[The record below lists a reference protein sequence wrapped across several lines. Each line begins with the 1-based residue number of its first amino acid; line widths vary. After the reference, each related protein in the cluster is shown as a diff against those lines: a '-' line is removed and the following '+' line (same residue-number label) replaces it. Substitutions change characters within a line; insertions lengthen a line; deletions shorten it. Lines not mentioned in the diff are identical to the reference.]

1 MAEDESIISGMIKK
15 LKQAFME
22 STPNVNGEGDDNGEV
37 NGDDF
42 DMVEQN
48 ILEPQLIPRANHQ
61 ISREDISDNALKVLY
76 RLHNGGYQAYLVGG
90 CVRDLLL
97 GINPKDFDVV
107 TDATP
112 EQIKGLFRNCRLIGR
127 RFRLAHI
134 VFGRDIIEVATFR
147 GHHQSKDTQ
156 TDKKTPGHKNQDG
169 QLIRDN
175 VFGSIE
181 EDAQRR
187 DFSFNAM
194 YYNIADYA
202 ITDFANGM
210 EALNKQQI
218 RIIGDPETRYRED
231 PVRMLRAVRFSAKL
245 NMEIEHH
252 TARLIPQLAPLLAN
266 IPPARLFEEISKLL
280 LSGNGLKTFHL
291 LHEYKLF
298 GQLFPQLIP
307 VLNNPQGREFQML
320 EIVLTNTDNRINS
333 GLRITPAFFY
343 AASLWCCVEERT
355 QLHIA
360 EGGLPPHDA
369 FNLAITDVLHR
380 QMQRIMIPKRF
391 TTPIRDIWHLQ
402 PRLAK
407 RLGRR
412 AYVAME
418 HPRFR
423 AAYDFLLIRAEIEG
437 GELAEL
443 AQWWTEFQ
451 DANPDLQKKLQG
463 DIRKREGGEKRG
475 YRGRARKNNRK
486 ESQ

>member
-1 MAEDESIISGMIKK
+1 MAEGETIISGMIKK
-15 LKQAFME
+15 IKQAFTE
-22 STPNVNGEGDDNGEV
+22 PAANLSDGGDPSSSV
-37 NGDDF
+37 I
-42 DMVEQN
+42 VEQPT
-48 ILEPQLIPRANHQ
+48 LQPQIISRADHQ

-97 GINPKDFDVV
+97 GIKPKDFDVV

-147 GHHQSKDTQ
+147 GHHDGGEAK
-156 TDKKTPGHKNQDG
+156 TDKKTPGHQNQEG

-194 YYNIADYA
+194 YYNIADYSIA
-202 ITDFANGM
+202 DFANGM
-210 EALNKQQI
+210 EALNEREI

-231 PVRMLRAVRFSAKL
+231 PVRMLRAVRFAAKL
-245 NMEIEHH
+245 DMKLEHN
-252 TARLIPQLAPLLAN
+252 TAKLIPELAPLLAN

-280 LSGNGLKTFHL
+280 LSGSGLKTFHL

-307 VLNNPQGREFQML
+307 ALSNSQGREFRML

-355 QLHIA
+355 QLHIN

-412 AYVAME
+412 AYVALE

-437 GELAEL
+437 GELQEL

-451 DANPDLQKKLQG
+451 DANPNLQKKLQAN
-463 DIRKREGGEKRG
+463 IRKQEGGEKRR
-475 YRGRARKNNRK
+475 YRSRSRKNTRK
-486 ESQ
+486 DSE

>member
-1 MAEDESIISGMIKK
+1 MAEGETIISGMIKK
-15 LKQAFME
+15 IKQAFRE
-22 STPNVNGEGDDNGEV
+22 SEPNLNGEISGDDSVVFEPTT
-37 NGDDF
+37 
-42 DMVEQN
+42 
-48 ILEPQLIPRANHQ
+48 LEPQLIARADHQ
-61 ISREDISDNALKVLY
+61 ISRKDISDNALKVLY

-97 GINPKDFDVV
+97 GMKPKDFDVV

-147 GHHQSKDTQ
+147 GHHLGKDTQ
-156 TDKKTPGHKNQDG
+156 TDKKTPGHQNQDG

-210 EALNKQQI
+210 EALNEHEI

-231 PVRMLRAVRFSAKL
+231 PVRMLRAVRFAAKL
-245 NMEIEHH
+245 NMKIEHH
-252 TARLIPQLAPLLAN
+252 TARIIPELAPLLAN

-298 GQLFPQLIP
+298 GQLFPQLIS
-307 VLNNPQGREFQML
+307 VLNNPQGSEFRML
-320 EIVLTNTDNRINS
+320 ELVLTNTDKRVNS

-355 QLHIA
+355 QLHIM
-360 EGGLPPHDA
+360 EGGLPSHDA

-391 TTPIRDIWHLQ
+391 TTPIRDIWYLQ

-407 RLGRR
+407 RMGRR

-423 AAYDFLLIRAEIEG
+423 AAYDFLLIRAEIAG
-437 GELAEL
+437 GDLTEL

-451 DANPDLQKKLQG
+451 DANPNLQKKLQA
-463 DIRKREGGEKRG
+463 DIRKQEGGETRR
-475 YRGRARKNNRK
+475 YRGRARKNNRN
-486 ESQ
+486 ESP